1 MTDHNI
7 WIGTAYLA
15 SSPKVLILGESDYGG
30 TDPLVTYVPQWLDK
44 KHRDYSFARI
54 SNAFGSSLPRDKFWH
69 QIAFYNFVP
78 GMVGESRNDRPTK
91 SLYQRAQTVLPDV
104 LNYLKPDG
112 VLILG
117 IEQSEYSQPVLIE
130 LGIAHAISPHPA
142 ARGLK
147 NERLTA
153 AWDNFMQVSKARG

>member
-44 KHRDYSFARI
+44 KHPDYSFARI
-54 SNAFGSSLPRDKFWH
+54 SNTFGRPLTRDTFWH

-91 SLYQRAQTVLPDV
+91 SMYQRAQTILPDV

-117 IEQSEYSQPVLIE
+117 IEQSEYSQPVLNE
-130 LGIAHAISPHPA
+130 HGIAHAISPHPA

-153 AWDNFMQVSKARG
+153 AWDNFMQVLEARG

>member
-1 MTDHNI
+1 MTEHNI
-7 WIGTAYLA
+7 WIGSAYQD
-15 SSPKVLILGESDYGG
+15 SSPRVLILGESDYGG

-44 KHRDYSFARI
+44 KHPDYSFARI
-54 SNAFGSSLPRDKFWH
+54 SNTFGRPLTRDTFWH

-91 SLYQRAQTVLPDV
+91 SMYQRAQTILPDV

-117 IEQSEYSQPVLIE
+117 IEQSEYSQPVLNDH
-130 LGIAHAISPHPA
+130 GIAHAVSPHPA

-153 AWDNFMQVSKARG
+153 AWDNFIQVLEARG

>member
-7 WIGTAYLA
+7 WIGSAYQA
-15 SSPKVLILGESDYGG
+15 SSPRILILGESDYGG
-30 TDPLVTYVPQWLDK
+30 TDPLVAYVPQWLDK

-54 SNAFGSSLPRDKFWH
+54 SNAFGSSLPRDRFWN

-91 SLYQRAQTVLPDV
+91 SMYQQAQTVLPDV
-104 LNYLKPDG
+104 LNYLRPDG

-117 IEQSEYSQPVLIE
+117 IEQSEYSKPVLSD
-130 LGIAHAISPHPA
+130 LGITHEISPHPA

-153 AWDNFMQVSKARG
+153 AWDNFMQVLKARG